1 MCLSSVYKITGD
13 SSELVCKNVQNVMLE
28 TPGELRFRDIMG
40 IEYKIKGR
48 ILSIDLVN
56 NTIDVEEIQA

>member
-1 MCLSSVYKITGD
+1 
-13 SSELVCKNVQNVMLE
+13 MLE